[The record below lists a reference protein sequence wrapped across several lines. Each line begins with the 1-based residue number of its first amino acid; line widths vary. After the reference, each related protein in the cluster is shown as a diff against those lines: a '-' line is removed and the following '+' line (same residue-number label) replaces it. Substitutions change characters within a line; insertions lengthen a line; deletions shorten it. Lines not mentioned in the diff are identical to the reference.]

1 MAEEEIYGRFIDWLK
16 QTWWD
21 LPEADERLYL
31 IKARYTAEEASL
43 LTGMPFSGKSLEE
56 LAEIKKMAPAELAR
70 RLDALARKGVVFR
83 SAMGGKVRYRLN
95 DSFFVFLRS
104 AFWPGRT
111 DEASKAM
118 APLANQYYYHGFFE
132 QYAGVQAR
140 GLRALPVEKTIED
153 PRLILP
159 YEDVAQVL
167 DSMEYYTV
175 STCPC
180 RHRKNLDPDSPN
192 CKHPT
197 ENCLHFDQLGH
208 YIVDQGLG
216 REITRKDAHE
226 ILLQAADSGL
236 VHGLSNQQR
245 GADTICSCCKCCCMW
260 FEGFHILKHAKSMDA
275 SNYRV
280 RTRSETCKGCGL
292 CAKRCPM
299 EALRLEASPE
309 AQNKTGKIAVLNAE
323 LCIGCGVCAHKCPTN
338 SLVLERREV
347 IIDPPADTRD
357 YMRRYSADKESARMT
372 QKGQNK

>member
-1 MAEEEIYGRFIDWLK
+1 MKEQEIYQRFIEWLR
-16 QTWWD
+16 QAWAG
-21 LPEADERLYL
+21 LPESPEL
-31 IKARYTAEEASL
+31 IPLIQARYTPEEASL
-43 LTGMPFSGKSLEE
+43 LTGIPFSGKDVQE
-56 LAEIKKMAPAELAR
+56 LAGMKQMPPDKLGGQ
-70 RLDALARKGVVFR
+70 LDALARKGLVFR
-83 SAMGGKVRYRLN
+83 SSREQTVRYRVN
-95 DSFFVFLRS
+95 DAFFVFLRS

-111 DEASKAM
+111 DESSKAI
-118 APLANQYYYHGFFE
+118 APLTNKYFFHGFFD
-132 QYAGVQAR
+132 AAMGGVHAR

-180 RHRKNLDPDSPN
+180 RHRKNLDPDSPD

-226 ILLQAADSGL
+226 ILLHAADSGL

-309 AQNKTGKIAVLNAE
+309 AQNKTGKIAVLNTE

-347 IIDPPADTRD
+347 IVDPPTDARD
-357 YMRRYSADKESARMT
+357 YTKRFLADR
-372 QKGQNK
+372 QGVRN